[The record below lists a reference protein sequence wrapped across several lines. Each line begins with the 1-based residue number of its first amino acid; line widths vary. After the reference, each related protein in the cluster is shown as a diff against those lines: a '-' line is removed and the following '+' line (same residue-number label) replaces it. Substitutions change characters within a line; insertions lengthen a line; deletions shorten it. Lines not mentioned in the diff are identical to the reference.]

1 MDEVDRHSW
10 IVVCNEEI
18 LHIHRDLFQR
28 VLHNPIV
35 YIQYKKVNTKSK
47 SEIMNEWRQ
56 YGQKNQGQEPEFW
69 LSNVLDIVSQGVPSS
84 LQKAILEKFVIF
96 FFSLKNN

>member
-1 MDEVDRHSW
+1 M
-10 IVVCNEEI
+10 
-18 LHIHRDLFQR
+18 DLFQR
-28 VLHNPIV
+28 VFHNPTK
-35 YIQYKKVNTKSK
+35 YIHYVKVNTKSK

-84 LQKAILEKFVIF
+84 LHVEILEMFKIF
-96 FFSLKNN
+96 FFTY